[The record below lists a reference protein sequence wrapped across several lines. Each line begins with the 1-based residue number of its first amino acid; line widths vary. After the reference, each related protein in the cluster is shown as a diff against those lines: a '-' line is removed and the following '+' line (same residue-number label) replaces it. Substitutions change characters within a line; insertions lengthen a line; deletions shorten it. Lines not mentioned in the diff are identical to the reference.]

1 MRNLLTVFFAL
12 CTLNMIPVS
21 ARPAFDYSALRDG
34 TFEQKT
40 VSGVRSLSDGERY
53 TTMSDGRVL
62 CFSYRT
68 GEPAGVLFDASAA
81 EPRIEFTD
89 YVLSADERRLL
100 LTTDVEPIYRHS
112 FTAEYWIYDRQD
124 GSLRRLS
131 QGGPQQQAQFSPD
144 GSRVAFVRGGNLF
157 VADPAAGSERQL
169 TFDGRFNHIINGLP
183 DWVYEEEFSFAR
195 AFAWSPDGR
204 MIAYLRFDESRV
216 KQYNMNRFAGGLYP
230 ENYTFK
236 YPKAGE
242 QNSVV
247 ELYCCDAADGST
259 VRMDTGEQTDQYIPR
274 LFWTPTG
281 QMGIYRQK
289 RLQNHFEV
297 MLCDSSGASRVVYD
311 ERNDRYVE
319 RVDGRTVT
327 FLPDGDRFVVRSERD
342 GFMHLYLY
350 SVSEGLLGRITS
362 GEWEVTELLGIEGD
376 RVYYLSTETSPLR
389 RDLYTVRLD
398 GRGKRR
404 LTGGDGTYR
413 IAPSRGFRYFIS
425 YFSNVRTPN
434 RVTLHRSDGRLVRT
448 LEDNAALRAKLDEL
462 QVPVKEFFRF
472 ATSEGVE
479 LIGYM
484 VRPNGFDS
492 SRRYP
497 VLMTQ
502 YSGPGSQQAADRW
515 TIGWEDVLVQQG
527 YIVACVDGR
536 GTGFRGEEFKKC
548 TYGELGKYETVD
560 QIEAARYLASLP
572 YVDPDRIG
580 IYGWS
585 YGGFMA
591 LNCIL
596 KGNDVFRKL
605 ETLPVPTIAA
615 VNGFA
620 LGGGCEL
627 SMSCD
632 IRICADTAVFG
643 QPEAGLGITP
653 GFGGTQRLARLVGLG
668 MAKQLIYTAKN
679 IKADEALRIGLV
691 NAVYPLAELMPA
703 AEKLAE
709 TIAKHAPIA
718 VRACKKAINEGISKP
733 INEAVTVEEKLFG
746 DCFETHDQVE
756 GMQCFLSR
764 EKPKPKAVFT
774 NN

>member
-12 CTLNMIPVS
+12 CTLNTITVS

-68 GEPAGVLFDASAA
+68 EPAGVLFDASAA

-204 MIAYLRFDESRV
+204 KIAYLRFDESRV

-247 ELYCCDAADGST
+247 ELYCCDAADGSA

-281 QMGIYRQK
+281 QLGFYRLN

-297 MLCDSSGASRVVYD
+297 LLCDSSGASRVVYD

-448 LEDNAALRAKLDEL
+448 LEDNAELRAKLDEL

-479 LIGYM
+479 LNGYM

-596 KGNDVFRKL
+596 KGNDVFRAAIAVA
-605 ETLPVPTIAA
+605 PVTSWR
-615 VNGFA
+615 FY
-620 LGGGCEL
+620 
-627 SMSCD
+627 
-632 IRICADTAVFG
+632 DT
-643 QPEAGLGITP
+643 
-653 GFGGTQRLARLVGLG
+653 
-668 MAKQLIYTAKN
+668 IYTEIYN
-679 IKADEALRIGLV
+679 GLPQDNPSGYDDNSPIHFADRLKGKLLIAHGTGDDNVHIQNTYEMITKLV
-691 NAVYPLAELMPA
+691 EYDKPFELYVYPDRN
-703 AEKLAE
+703 
-709 TIAKHAPIA
+709 H
-718 VRACKKAINEGISKP
+718 
-733 INEAVTVEEKLFG
+733 
-746 DCFETHDQVE
+746 
-756 GMQCFLSR
+756 GMGLSR
-764 EKPKPKAVFT
+764 HHLMERCIEFVQR
-774 NN
+774 NL

>member
-1 MRNLLTVFFAL
+1 
-12 CTLNMIPVS
+12 
-21 ARPAFDYSALRDG
+21 
-34 TFEQKT
+34 
-40 VSGVRSLSDGERY
+40 
-53 TTMSDGRVL
+53 
-62 CFSYRT
+62 
-68 GEPAGVLFDASAA
+68 
-81 EPRIEFTD
+81 
-89 YVLSADERRLL
+89 
-100 LTTDVEPIYRHS
+100 
-112 FTAEYWIYDRQD
+112 
-124 GSLRRLS
+124 
-131 QGGPQQQAQFSPD
+131 
-144 GSRVAFVRGGNLF
+144 
-157 VADPAAGSERQL
+157 
-169 TFDGRFNHIINGLP
+169 
-183 DWVYEEEFSFAR
+183 
-195 AFAWSPDGR
+195 
-204 MIAYLRFDESRV
+204 
-216 KQYNMNRFAGGLYP
+216 
-230 ENYTFK
+230 
-236 YPKAGE
+236 
-242 QNSVV
+242 
-247 ELYCCDAADGST
+247 
-259 VRMDTGEQTDQYIPR
+259 MDTGEQTDQYIPR

-281 QMGIYRQK
+281 QLGFYRLN

-297 MLCDSSGASRVVYD
+297 LLCDSSGASRVVYD

-327 FLPDGDRFVVRSERD
+327 FLPAGDRFVVRSERD

-479 LIGYM
+479 LNGYM
-484 VRPNGFDS
+484 VRPNGFVS

-596 KGNDVFRKL
+596 KGNDVFRAAIAVA
-605 ETLPVPTIAA
+605 PVTSWR
-615 VNGFA
+615 FY
-620 LGGGCEL
+620 
-627 SMSCD
+627 
-632 IRICADTAVFG
+632 DT
-643 QPEAGLGITP
+643 
-653 GFGGTQRLARLVGLG
+653 
-668 MAKQLIYTAKN
+668 IYTEIYN
-679 IKADEALRIGLV
+679 GLPQDNPSGYDDNSPIHFADRLKGKLLIAHGTGDDNVHIQNTYEMMTKLGEYDKPFELY
-691 NAVYPLAELMPA
+691 VYPDRNHGMGPSRHHLM
-703 AEKLAE
+703 ERCIEFVQRNL
-709 TIAKHAPIA
+709 
-718 VRACKKAINEGISKP
+718 
-733 INEAVTVEEKLFG
+733 
-746 DCFETHDQVE
+746 
-756 GMQCFLSR
+756 
-764 EKPKPKAVFT
+764 
-774 NN
+774 

>member
-12 CTLNMIPVS
+12 CTLNTITVS

-157 VADPAAGSERQL
+157 VADPTAGSERQL

-204 MIAYLRFDESRV
+204 KIAYLRFDESRV

-281 QMGIYRQK
+281 QLGFYRLN

-297 MLCDSSGASRVVYD
+297 LLCDSSGASRVVYD

-350 SVSEGLLGRITS
+350 GVSEGLLGRITS

-448 LEDNAALRAKLDEL
+448 LEDNAALRTKLDEL

-479 LIGYM
+479 LNGYM

-585 YGGFMA
+585 YVGFMA

-596 KGNDVFRKL
+596 KGNDVFRAAIAVA
-605 ETLPVPTIAA
+605 PVTSWR
-615 VNGFA
+615 FY
-620 LGGGCEL
+620 
-627 SMSCD
+627 
-632 IRICADTAVFG
+632 DT
-643 QPEAGLGITP
+643 
-653 GFGGTQRLARLVGLG
+653 
-668 MAKQLIYTAKN
+668 IYTEIYN
-679 IKADEALRIGLV
+679 GLPQDNPSGYDDNSPIHFADRLKGKLLIAHGTGDDNVHIQNTYEMITKLV
-691 NAVYPLAELMPA
+691 EYDKPFELYVYPDRNHGMGPSRHHLM
-703 AEKLAE
+703 ERCIEFVQRNL
-709 TIAKHAPIA
+709 
-718 VRACKKAINEGISKP
+718 
-733 INEAVTVEEKLFG
+733 
-746 DCFETHDQVE
+746 
-756 GMQCFLSR
+756 
-764 EKPKPKAVFT
+764 
-774 NN
+774 

>member
-12 CTLNMIPVS
+12 CTLNTITVS

-204 MIAYLRFDESRV
+204 KIAYLRFDESRV

-281 QMGIYRQK
+281 QLGFYRLN

-297 MLCDSSGASRVVYD
+297 LLCDSSGASRVVYD

-350 SVSEGLLGRITS
+350 GVSEGLLGRITS

-479 LIGYM
+479 LNGYM

-596 KGNDVFRKL
+596 KGNDVFRAAIAVAPVTSWRFYDTIYTEIYNGLPQDNPSGYDDNSPIHFADRLKGKL
-605 ETLPVPTIAA
+605 LIAHGTGDDN
-615 VNGFA
+615 VHIQNTY
-620 LGGGCEL
+620 E
-627 SMSCD
+627 M
-632 IRICADTAVFG
+632 
-643 QPEAGLGITP
+643 IT
-653 GFGGTQRLARLVGLG
+653 RLVEYDKPFEL
-668 MAKQLIYTAKN
+668 Y
-679 IKADEALRIGLV
+679 
-691 NAVYPLAELMPA
+691 VYPDRNHGMGPSRHHLM
-703 AEKLAE
+703 ERCIEFVQRNL
-709 TIAKHAPIA
+709 
-718 VRACKKAINEGISKP
+718 
-733 INEAVTVEEKLFG
+733 
-746 DCFETHDQVE
+746 
-756 GMQCFLSR
+756 
-764 EKPKPKAVFT
+764 
-774 NN
+774 

>member
-12 CTLNMIPVS
+12 CTLNTITVS

-157 VADPAAGSERQL
+157 VADPTAGSERQL

-204 MIAYLRFDESRV
+204 KIAYLRFDESRV

-281 QMGIYRQK
+281 QLGFYRLN

-297 MLCDSSGASRVVYD
+297 LLCDSSGASRVVYD

-350 SVSEGLLGRITS
+350 GVSEGLLGRITS

-448 LEDNAALRAKLDEL
+448 LEDNAALRTKLDEL

-479 LIGYM
+479 LNGYM

-502 YSGPGSQQAADRW
+502 YSGPGSQQSADRW
-515 TIGWEDVLVQQG
+515 TIGWEDVLVQHG

-596 KGNDVFRKL
+596 KGNDVFRAAIAVA
-605 ETLPVPTIAA
+605 PVTSWR
-615 VNGFA
+615 FY
-620 LGGGCEL
+620 
-627 SMSCD
+627 
-632 IRICADTAVFG
+632 DT
-643 QPEAGLGITP
+643 
-653 GFGGTQRLARLVGLG
+653 
-668 MAKQLIYTAKN
+668 IYTEIYN
-679 IKADEALRIGLV
+679 GLPQDNPSGYDDNSPIHFADRLKGKLLIAHGTGDDNVHIQNTYEMITKLV
-691 NAVYPLAELMPA
+691 EYDKPFELYVYPDRNHGMGPSRHHLM
-703 AEKLAE
+703 ERCIEFVQRNL
-709 TIAKHAPIA
+709 
-718 VRACKKAINEGISKP
+718 
-733 INEAVTVEEKLFG
+733 
-746 DCFETHDQVE
+746 
-756 GMQCFLSR
+756 
-764 EKPKPKAVFT
+764 
-774 NN
+774 

>member
-12 CTLNMIPVS
+12 CTLNTITVS

-204 MIAYLRFDESRV
+204 KIAYLRFDESRV

-247 ELYCCDAADGST
+247 ELYCCDAADGSA

-281 QMGIYRQK
+281 QLGFYRLN

-297 MLCDSSGASRVVYD
+297 LLCDSSGASRVVYD

-413 IAPSRGFRYFIS
+413 IAPSRGVRYFIS
-425 YFSNVRTPN
+425 YVSNVRTPN

-448 LEDNAALRAKLDEL
+448 LEDNAALRTKLDEL

-479 LIGYM
+479 LNGYM

-596 KGNDVFRKL
+596 KGNDVFRAVIAVA
-605 ETLPVPTIAA
+605 PVTSWR
-615 VNGFA
+615 FY
-620 LGGGCEL
+620 
-627 SMSCD
+627 
-632 IRICADTAVFG
+632 DT
-643 QPEAGLGITP
+643 
-653 GFGGTQRLARLVGLG
+653 
-668 MAKQLIYTAKN
+668 IYTEIYN
-679 IKADEALRIGLV
+679 GLPQDNPSGYDDNSPIHFADRLKGKLLIAHGTGDDNVHIQNTYEMITKLV
-691 NAVYPLAELMPA
+691 EYDKPFELYVYPDRNHGMGPSRHHLM
-703 AEKLAE
+703 ERCIEFVQRNL
-709 TIAKHAPIA
+709 
-718 VRACKKAINEGISKP
+718 
-733 INEAVTVEEKLFG
+733 
-746 DCFETHDQVE
+746 
-756 GMQCFLSR
+756 
-764 EKPKPKAVFT
+764 
-774 NN
+774 

>member
-12 CTLNMIPVS
+12 CTLNTITVS

-62 CFSYRT
+62 CFLYRT

-204 MIAYLRFDESRV
+204 KIAYLRFDESRV

-281 QMGIYRQK
+281 QLGFYRLN

-297 MLCDSSGASRVVYD
+297 LLCDSSGASRVVYD

-350 SVSEGLLGRITS
+350 SVSEGLLDRITS

-448 LEDNAALRAKLDEL
+448 LEDNAALRTKLDEL

-479 LIGYM
+479 LNGYM

-596 KGNDVFRKL
+596 KGNDVFRAAIAVAPVTSWRFYDTIYTEIYNGLPQDNPSGYDDNSPIHFADRLKGKL
-605 ETLPVPTIAA
+605 LIAHGTGDDN
-615 VNGFA
+615 VHIQNTY
-620 LGGGCEL
+620 E
-627 SMSCD
+627 M
-632 IRICADTAVFG
+632 
-643 QPEAGLGITP
+643 IT
-653 GFGGTQRLARLVGLG
+653 RLVEYDKPFEL
-668 MAKQLIYTAKN
+668 Y
-679 IKADEALRIGLV
+679 
-691 NAVYPLAELMPA
+691 VYPDRNHGMGPSRHHLM
-703 AEKLAE
+703 ERCIEFVQRNL
-709 TIAKHAPIA
+709 
-718 VRACKKAINEGISKP
+718 
-733 INEAVTVEEKLFG
+733 
-746 DCFETHDQVE
+746 
-756 GMQCFLSR
+756 
-764 EKPKPKAVFT
+764 
-774 NN
+774 

>member
-12 CTLNMIPVS
+12 CTLNTITVS

-195 AFAWSPDGR
+195 AFAWWPDGR
-204 MIAYLRFDESRV
+204 KIAYLRFDESRV

-247 ELYCCDAADGST
+247 ELYCCDAADGSA

-281 QMGIYRQK
+281 QLGFYRLN

-297 MLCDSSGASRVVYD
+297 LLCDSSGASRVVYD

-448 LEDNAALRAKLDEL
+448 LEDNAALRTKLDEL

-479 LIGYM
+479 LNGYM

-596 KGNDVFRKL
+596 KGNNVFRAAIAVA
-605 ETLPVPTIAA
+605 PVTSWR
-615 VNGFA
+615 FY
-620 LGGGCEL
+620 
-627 SMSCD
+627 
-632 IRICADTAVFG
+632 DT
-643 QPEAGLGITP
+643 
-653 GFGGTQRLARLVGLG
+653 
-668 MAKQLIYTAKN
+668 IYTEIYN
-679 IKADEALRIGLV
+679 GLPQDNPSGYDDNSPIHFADRLKGKLLIAHGTGDDNVHIQNTYEMITKLV
-691 NAVYPLAELMPA
+691 EYDKPFELYVYPDRNHGMGPSRHHLM
-703 AEKLAE
+703 ERCIEFVQRNL
-709 TIAKHAPIA
+709 
-718 VRACKKAINEGISKP
+718 
-733 INEAVTVEEKLFG
+733 
-746 DCFETHDQVE
+746 
-756 GMQCFLSR
+756 
-764 EKPKPKAVFT
+764 
-774 NN
+774 

>member
-12 CTLNMIPVS
+12 CTLNTITVS

-68 GEPAGVLFDASAA
+68 GEPAGVLFDVSAA

-204 MIAYLRFDESRV
+204 KIAYLRFDESRV

-281 QMGIYRQK
+281 QLGFYRLN

-297 MLCDSSGASRVVYD
+297 LLCDSSGASRVVYD

-479 LIGYM
+479 LNGYM

-572 YVDPDRIG
+572 Y
-580 IYGWS
+580 Y
-585 YGGFMA
+585 
-591 LNCIL
+591 
-596 KGNDVFRKL
+596 
-605 ETLPVPTIAA
+605 IAA
-615 VNGFA
+615 SRA
-620 LGGGCEL
+620 
-627 SMSCD
+627 S
-632 IRICADTAVFG
+632 TA
-643 QPEAGLGITP
+643 
-653 GFGGTQRLARLVGLG
+653 
-668 MAKQLIYTAKN
+668 Y
-679 IKADEALRIGLV
+679 
-691 NAVYPLAELMPA
+691 
-703 AEKLAE
+703 
-709 TIAKHAPIA
+709 
-718 VRACKKAINEGISKP
+718 
-733 INEAVTVEEKLFG
+733 
-746 DCFETHDQVE
+746 
-756 GMQCFLSR
+756 
-764 EKPKPKAVFT
+764 
-774 NN
+774 

>member
-12 CTLNMIPVS
+12 CTLNTITVS

-204 MIAYLRFDESRV
+204 KIAYLRFDESRV

-247 ELYCCDAADGST
+247 ELYCCDAADGSA

-281 QMGIYRQK
+281 QLGFYRLN

-297 MLCDSSGASRVVYD
+297 LLCDSSGASRVVYD

-448 LEDNAALRAKLDEL
+448 LEDNAALRTKLDEL

-479 LIGYM
+479 LNGYM

-596 KGNDVFRKL
+596 KGNDVFRAAIAVA
-605 ETLPVPTIAA
+605 PVTSWR
-615 VNGFA
+615 FY
-620 LGGGCEL
+620 
-627 SMSCD
+627 
-632 IRICADTAVFG
+632 DT
-643 QPEAGLGITP
+643 
-653 GFGGTQRLARLVGLG
+653 
-668 MAKQLIYTAKN
+668 IYTEIYN
-679 IKADEALRIGLV
+679 GLPQDNPSGYDDNSPIHFADRLKGKLLIAHGTGDDNVHIQNTYEMITKLV
-691 NAVYPLAELMPA
+691 EYDKPFELYVYPDRNHGMGPSRHHLM
-703 AEKLAE
+703 ERCIEFVKRNL
-709 TIAKHAPIA
+709 
-718 VRACKKAINEGISKP
+718 
-733 INEAVTVEEKLFG
+733 
-746 DCFETHDQVE
+746 
-756 GMQCFLSR
+756 
-764 EKPKPKAVFT
+764 
-774 NN
+774 

>member
-12 CTLNMIPVS
+12 CTLNTITVS
-21 ARPAFDYSALRDG
+21 ARPAFDYSAMRDW

-62 CFSYRT
+62 CFLYRT

-204 MIAYLRFDESRV
+204 KIAYLRFDESRV

-281 QMGIYRQK
+281 QLGFYRLN

-297 MLCDSSGASRVVYD
+297 LLCDSSGASRVVYD

-479 LIGYM
+479 LNGYM

-596 KGNDVFRKL
+596 KGNDVFRAAIAVAPVTSWRFYDTIYTEIYNGLPQDNPSGYDDNSPIHFADRLKGKL
-605 ETLPVPTIAA
+605 LIAHGTGDDN
-615 VNGFA
+615 VHIQNTY
-620 LGGGCEL
+620 E
-627 SMSCD
+627 M
-632 IRICADTAVFG
+632 
-643 QPEAGLGITP
+643 IT
-653 GFGGTQRLARLVGLG
+653 RLVEYDKPFEL
-668 MAKQLIYTAKN
+668 Y
-679 IKADEALRIGLV
+679 
-691 NAVYPLAELMPA
+691 VYPDRNHGMGPSRHHLM
-703 AEKLAE
+703 ERCIEFVQRNL
-709 TIAKHAPIA
+709 
-718 VRACKKAINEGISKP
+718 
-733 INEAVTVEEKLFG
+733 
-746 DCFETHDQVE
+746 
-756 GMQCFLSR
+756 
-764 EKPKPKAVFT
+764 
-774 NN
+774 

>member
-12 CTLNMIPVS
+12 CTLNTITVS

-204 MIAYLRFDESRV
+204 KIAYLRFDESRV

-281 QMGIYRQK
+281 QLGFYRLN

-297 MLCDSSGASRVVYD
+297 LLCDSSGASRVVYD

-479 LIGYM
+479 LNGYM

-596 KGNDVFRKL
+596 KGNDVFRAAIAVA
-605 ETLPVPTIAA
+605 PVTSWR
-615 VNGFA
+615 FY
-620 LGGGCEL
+620 
-627 SMSCD
+627 
-632 IRICADTAVFG
+632 DT
-643 QPEAGLGITP
+643 
-653 GFGGTQRLARLVGLG
+653 
-668 MAKQLIYTAKN
+668 IYTEIYN
-679 IKADEALRIGLV
+679 GLPQDNPSGYDDNSPIHFADRLKGKLLIAHGTGDDNVHIQNTYEMITKLV
-691 NAVYPLAELMPA
+691 EYDKPFELYVYPDRNHGMGPSRHHLM
-703 AEKLAE
+703 ERCIEFVQRNL
-709 TIAKHAPIA
+709 
-718 VRACKKAINEGISKP
+718 
-733 INEAVTVEEKLFG
+733 
-746 DCFETHDQVE
+746 
-756 GMQCFLSR
+756 
-764 EKPKPKAVFT
+764 
-774 NN
+774 

>member
-12 CTLNMIPVS
+12 CTLNTITVS

-204 MIAYLRFDESRV
+204 KIAYLRFDESRV

-247 ELYCCDAADGST
+247 ELYCCDVADGST

-281 QMGIYRQK
+281 QLGFYRLN

-297 MLCDSSGASRVVYD
+297 LLCDSSGASRVVYD

-350 SVSEGLLGRITS
+350 GVSEGLLGRITS

-376 RVYYLSTETSPLR
+376 RVYYLSTATSPLR

-479 LIGYM
+479 LNGYM

-596 KGNDVFRKL
+596 KGNDVFRAAIAVA
-605 ETLPVPTIAA
+605 PVTSWR
-615 VNGFA
+615 FY
-620 LGGGCEL
+620 
-627 SMSCD
+627 
-632 IRICADTAVFG
+632 DT
-643 QPEAGLGITP
+643 
-653 GFGGTQRLARLVGLG
+653 
-668 MAKQLIYTAKN
+668 IYTEIYN
-679 IKADEALRIGLV
+679 GLPQDNPSGYDDNSPIHFADRLKGKLLIAHGTGDDNVHIQNTYEMITKLV
-691 NAVYPLAELMPA
+691 EYDKPFELYVYPDRNHGMGPSRHHLM
-703 AEKLAE
+703 ERCIEFVQRNL
-709 TIAKHAPIA
+709 
-718 VRACKKAINEGISKP
+718 
-733 INEAVTVEEKLFG
+733 
-746 DCFETHDQVE
+746 
-756 GMQCFLSR
+756 
-764 EKPKPKAVFT
+764 
-774 NN
+774 

>member
-12 CTLNMIPVS
+12 CTLNTITVS

-204 MIAYLRFDESRV
+204 KIAYLRFDESRV

-281 QMGIYRQK
+281 QLGFYRLN

-297 MLCDSSGASRVVYD
+297 LLCDSSGASRVVYD

-398 GRGKRR
+398 GCGKRR

-413 IAPSRGFRYFIS
+413 IAPARGFRYFIS

-479 LIGYM
+479 LNGYM

-596 KGNDVFRKL
+596 KGNDVFRAAIAVA
-605 ETLPVPTIAA
+605 PVTSWR
-615 VNGFA
+615 FY
-620 LGGGCEL
+620 
-627 SMSCD
+627 
-632 IRICADTAVFG
+632 DT
-643 QPEAGLGITP
+643 
-653 GFGGTQRLARLVGLG
+653 
-668 MAKQLIYTAKN
+668 IYTEIYN
-679 IKADEALRIGLV
+679 GLPQDNPSGYDDNSPIHFADRLKGKLLIAHGTGDDNVHIQNTYEMISKLV
-691 NAVYPLAELMPA
+691 EYDKPFELYVYPDRNHGMGPSRHHLM
-703 AEKLAE
+703 ERCIEFVKRNL
-709 TIAKHAPIA
+709 
-718 VRACKKAINEGISKP
+718 
-733 INEAVTVEEKLFG
+733 
-746 DCFETHDQVE
+746 
-756 GMQCFLSR
+756 
-764 EKPKPKAVFT
+764 
-774 NN
+774 

>member
-12 CTLNMIPVS
+12 CTLNTITVS

-204 MIAYLRFDESRV
+204 KIAYLRFDESRV

-281 QMGIYRQK
+281 QLGFYRLN

-297 MLCDSSGASRVVYD
+297 LLCDSSGASRVVYD

-350 SVSEGLLGRITS
+350 GVSEGLLGRITS

-479 LIGYM
+479 LNGYM

-596 KGNDVFRKL
+596 KGNDVFRAAIAVA
-605 ETLPVPTIAA
+605 PVTSWR
-615 VNGFA
+615 FY
-620 LGGGCEL
+620 
-627 SMSCD
+627 
-632 IRICADTAVFG
+632 DT
-643 QPEAGLGITP
+643 
-653 GFGGTQRLARLVGLG
+653 
-668 MAKQLIYTAKN
+668 IYTEIYN
-679 IKADEALRIGLV
+679 GLPQDNPSGYDDNSPIHFADRLKG
-691 NAVYPLAELMPA
+691 
-703 AEKLAE
+703 KLDRKS
-709 TIAKHAPIA
+709 TRLNSSH
-718 VRACKKAINEGISKP
+718 RS
-733 INEAVTVEEKLFG
+733 
-746 DCFETHDQVE
+746 
-756 GMQCFLSR
+756 LSR
-764 EKPKPKAVFT
+764 MPSSA
-774 NN
+774 

>member
-12 CTLNMIPVS
+12 CTLNTITVS

-68 GEPAGVLFDASAA
+68 GEPTGVLFDASAA

-157 VADPAAGSERQL
+157 VADPTAGSERQL

-204 MIAYLRFDESRV
+204 KIAYLRFDESRV

-247 ELYCCDAADGST
+247 ELYCCDAADGSM

-281 QMGIYRQK
+281 QLGFYRLN

-297 MLCDSSGASRVVYD
+297 LLCDSSGASRVVYD

-479 LIGYM
+479 LNGYM
-484 VRPNGFDS
+484 VRPNGFVS

-596 KGNDVFRKL
+596 KGNDVFRAAIAVA
-605 ETLPVPTIAA
+605 PVTSWR
-615 VNGFA
+615 FY
-620 LGGGCEL
+620 
-627 SMSCD
+627 
-632 IRICADTAVFG
+632 DT
-643 QPEAGLGITP
+643 
-653 GFGGTQRLARLVGLG
+653 
-668 MAKQLIYTAKN
+668 IYTEIYN
-679 IKADEALRIGLV
+679 GLPQDNPSGYDDNSPIHFADRLKGKLLIAHGTGDDNVHIQNTYEMITKLV
-691 NAVYPLAELMPA
+691 EYDKPFELYVYPDRNHGMGPSRHHLM
-703 AEKLAE
+703 ERCIEFVQRNL
-709 TIAKHAPIA
+709 
-718 VRACKKAINEGISKP
+718 
-733 INEAVTVEEKLFG
+733 
-746 DCFETHDQVE
+746 
-756 GMQCFLSR
+756 
-764 EKPKPKAVFT
+764 
-774 NN
+774 

>member
-12 CTLNMIPVS
+12 CTLNTITVS

-157 VADPAAGSERQL
+157 VADPTAGSERQL

-204 MIAYLRFDESRV
+204 KIAYLRFDESRV

-247 ELYCCDAADGST
+247 ELYCCDAADGSM

-281 QMGIYRQK
+281 QLGFYRLN

-297 MLCDSSGASRVVYD
+297 LLCDSSGASRVVYD

-479 LIGYM
+479 LNGYM
-484 VRPNGFDS
+484 VRPNGFVS

-596 KGNDVFRKL
+596 KGNDVFR
-605 ETLPVPTIAA
+605 AA
-615 VNGFA
+615 
-620 LGGGCEL
+620 
-627 SMSCD
+627 
-632 IRICADTAVFG
+632 
-643 QPEAGLGITP
+643 
-653 GFGGTQRLARLVGLG
+653 
-668 MAKQLIYTAKN
+668 
-679 IKADEALRIGLV
+679 
-691 NAVYPLAELMPA
+691 
-703 AEKLAE
+703 
-709 TIAKHAPIA
+709 IA
-718 VRACKKAINEGISKP
+718 VAP
-733 INEAVTVEEKLFG
+733 VTSWRFYDTIYKEIYNG
-746 DCFETHDQVE
+746 QHH
-756 GMQCFLSR
+756 
-764 EKPKPKAVFT
+764 
-774 NN
+774 NNPSGYDDN

>member
-12 CTLNMIPVS
+12 CTLNTITVS

-62 CFSYRT
+62 CFLYRT

-204 MIAYLRFDESRV
+204 KIAYLRFDESRV

-281 QMGIYRQK
+281 QLGFYRLN

-297 MLCDSSGASRVVYD
+297 LLCDSSGASRVVYD

-350 SVSEGLLGRITS
+350 SVSEGLLDRITS

-479 LIGYM
+479 LNGYM

-596 KGNDVFRKL
+596 KGNDVFRAAIAVAPVTSWRFYDTIYTEIYNGLPQDNPSGYDDNSPIHFADRLKGKL
-605 ETLPVPTIAA
+605 LIAHGTGDDN
-615 VNGFA
+615 VHIQNTY
-620 LGGGCEL
+620 E
-627 SMSCD
+627 M
-632 IRICADTAVFG
+632 
-643 QPEAGLGITP
+643 IT
-653 GFGGTQRLARLVGLG
+653 RLVEYDKPFEL
-668 MAKQLIYTAKN
+668 Y
-679 IKADEALRIGLV
+679 
-691 NAVYPLAELMPA
+691 VYPDRNHGMGPSRHHLM
-703 AEKLAE
+703 ERCIEFVQRNL
-709 TIAKHAPIA
+709 
-718 VRACKKAINEGISKP
+718 
-733 INEAVTVEEKLFG
+733 
-746 DCFETHDQVE
+746 
-756 GMQCFLSR
+756 
-764 EKPKPKAVFT
+764 
-774 NN
+774 

>member
-12 CTLNMIPVS
+12 CTLNTITVS

-157 VADPAAGSERQL
+157 GADPTAGSERQL
-169 TFDGRFNHIINGLP
+169 TCAGRVNHIINGLP

-204 MIAYLRFDESRV
+204 KIAYLRFDESRV

-281 QMGIYRQK
+281 QLGFYRLN

-297 MLCDSSGASRVVYD
+297 LLCDSSGASRVVYD

-350 SVSEGLLGRITS
+350 GVSEGLLGRITS

-448 LEDNAALRAKLDEL
+448 LEDNAALRTKLDEL

-479 LIGYM
+479 LNGYM

-596 KGNDVFRKL
+596 KGNDVFRAAIAVA
-605 ETLPVPTIAA
+605 PVTSWR
-615 VNGFA
+615 FY
-620 LGGGCEL
+620 
-627 SMSCD
+627 
-632 IRICADTAVFG
+632 DT
-643 QPEAGLGITP
+643 
-653 GFGGTQRLARLVGLG
+653 
-668 MAKQLIYTAKN
+668 IYTEIYN
-679 IKADEALRIGLV
+679 GLPQDNPSGYDDNSPIHFADRLKGKLLIAHGTGDDNVHIQNTYEMITKLV
-691 NAVYPLAELMPA
+691 EYDKPFELYVYPDRNHGMGPSRHHLM
-703 AEKLAE
+703 ERCIEFVQRNL
-709 TIAKHAPIA
+709 
-718 VRACKKAINEGISKP
+718 
-733 INEAVTVEEKLFG
+733 
-746 DCFETHDQVE
+746 
-756 GMQCFLSR
+756 
-764 EKPKPKAVFT
+764 
-774 NN
+774 

>member
-12 CTLNMIPVS
+12 CTLNTITVS

-204 MIAYLRFDESRV
+204 KIAYLRFDESRV

-247 ELYCCDAADGST
+247 ELYCCDAADGSA

-281 QMGIYRQK
+281 QLGFYRLN

-297 MLCDSSGASRVVYD
+297 LLCDSSGASRVVYD

-448 LEDNAALRAKLDEL
+448 LEDNAALRTKLDEL
-462 QVPVKEFFRF
+462 QVPIKEFFRF

-479 LIGYM
+479 LNGYM

-596 KGNDVFRKL
+596 KGNDVFRAAIAVA
-605 ETLPVPTIAA
+605 PVTSWR
-615 VNGFA
+615 FY
-620 LGGGCEL
+620 
-627 SMSCD
+627 
-632 IRICADTAVFG
+632 DT
-643 QPEAGLGITP
+643 
-653 GFGGTQRLARLVGLG
+653 
-668 MAKQLIYTAKN
+668 IYTEIYN
-679 IKADEALRIGLV
+679 GLPQDNPSGYDDNSPIHFADRLKGKLLIAHGTGDDNVHIQNTYEMITKLV
-691 NAVYPLAELMPA
+691 EYDKPFELYVYPDRNHGMGPSRHHLM
-703 AEKLAE
+703 ERCIEFVQRNL
-709 TIAKHAPIA
+709 
-718 VRACKKAINEGISKP
+718 
-733 INEAVTVEEKLFG
+733 
-746 DCFETHDQVE
+746 
-756 GMQCFLSR
+756 
-764 EKPKPKAVFT
+764 
-774 NN
+774 

>member
-12 CTLNMIPVS
+12 CTLNTITVS

-157 VADPAAGSERQL
+157 VADPTAGSERQL

-204 MIAYLRFDESRV
+204 KIAYLRFDESRV

-281 QMGIYRQK
+281 QLGFYRLN

-297 MLCDSSGASRVVYD
+297 LLCDSSGASRVVYD

-350 SVSEGLLGRITS
+350 GVSEGLLGRITS

-448 LEDNAALRAKLDEL
+448 LEDNAALRTKLDEL

-479 LIGYM
+479 LNGYM

-596 KGNDVFRKL
+596 KGNDGFRAAIAVA
-605 ETLPVPTIAA
+605 PVTSWR
-615 VNGFA
+615 FY
-620 LGGGCEL
+620 
-627 SMSCD
+627 
-632 IRICADTAVFG
+632 DT
-643 QPEAGLGITP
+643 
-653 GFGGTQRLARLVGLG
+653 
-668 MAKQLIYTAKN
+668 IYTEIYN
-679 IKADEALRIGLV
+679 GLPQDNPSGYDDNSPIHFADRLKGKLLIAHGTGDDNVHIQNTYEMITKLV
-691 NAVYPLAELMPA
+691 EYDKPFELYVYPDRNHGMGPSRHHLM
-703 AEKLAE
+703 ERCIEFVQRNL
-709 TIAKHAPIA
+709 
-718 VRACKKAINEGISKP
+718 
-733 INEAVTVEEKLFG
+733 
-746 DCFETHDQVE
+746 
-756 GMQCFLSR
+756 
-764 EKPKPKAVFT
+764 
-774 NN
+774 

>member
-12 CTLNMIPVS
+12 CTLNTITVS

-157 VADPAAGSERQL
+157 VADPTAGSERQL

-204 MIAYLRFDESRV
+204 KIAYLRFDESRV

-247 ELYCCDAADGST
+247 ELYCCDAADGSM

-281 QMGIYRQK
+281 QLGFYRLN

-297 MLCDSSGASRVVYD
+297 LLCDSSGASRVVYD

-479 LIGYM
+479 LNGYM
-484 VRPNGFDS
+484 VRPNGFVS

-596 KGNDVFRKL
+596 KGNDVFRAAIAVA
-605 ETLPVPTIAA
+605 PVTSWR
-615 VNGFA
+615 FY
-620 LGGGCEL
+620 
-627 SMSCD
+627 
-632 IRICADTAVFG
+632 DT
-643 QPEAGLGITP
+643 
-653 GFGGTQRLARLVGLG
+653 
-668 MAKQLIYTAKN
+668 IYTEIYN
-679 IKADEALRIGLV
+679 GLPQDNPSGYDDNSPIHFADRLKGKLLIAHGTGDDNVHIQNTYEMITKLV
-691 NAVYPLAELMPA
+691 EYDKPFELYVYPDRNHGMGPSRHHLM
-703 AEKLAE
+703 ERCIEFVQRNL
-709 TIAKHAPIA
+709 
-718 VRACKKAINEGISKP
+718 
-733 INEAVTVEEKLFG
+733 
-746 DCFETHDQVE
+746 
-756 GMQCFLSR
+756 
-764 EKPKPKAVFT
+764 
-774 NN
+774 

>member
-12 CTLNMIPVS
+12 CTLNTITVS

-157 VADPAAGSERQL
+157 VADPTAGSERQL

-204 MIAYLRFDESRV
+204 KIAYLRFDESRV

-281 QMGIYRQK
+281 QLGFYRLN

-297 MLCDSSGASRVVYD
+297 LLCDSSGASRVVYD

-350 SVSEGLLGRITS
+350 GVSEGLLGRITS

-448 LEDNAALRAKLDEL
+448 LEDNAALRTKLDEL

-479 LIGYM
+479 LNGYM

-596 KGNDVFRKL
+596 KGNDVFRAAIAVA
-605 ETLPVPTIAA
+605 PVSSWR
-615 VNGFA
+615 FY
-620 LGGGCEL
+620 
-627 SMSCD
+627 
-632 IRICADTAVFG
+632 DT
-643 QPEAGLGITP
+643 
-653 GFGGTQRLARLVGLG
+653 
-668 MAKQLIYTAKN
+668 IYTEIYN
-679 IKADEALRIGLV
+679 GLPQDNPSGYDDNSPIHFADRLKGKLLIAHGTGDDNVHIQNTYEMITKLV
-691 NAVYPLAELMPA
+691 EYDKPFELYVYPDRNHGMGPSRHHLM
-703 AEKLAE
+703 ERCIEFVQRNL
-709 TIAKHAPIA
+709 
-718 VRACKKAINEGISKP
+718 
-733 INEAVTVEEKLFG
+733 
-746 DCFETHDQVE
+746 
-756 GMQCFLSR
+756 
-764 EKPKPKAVFT
+764 
-774 NN
+774 

>member
-12 CTLNMIPVS
+12 CTLNTITVS

-157 VADPAAGSERQL
+157 VADPTAGSERQL

-204 MIAYLRFDESRV
+204 KIAYLRFDESRV

-281 QMGIYRQK
+281 QLGFYRLN

-297 MLCDSSGASRVVYD
+297 LLCDSSGASRVVYD

-350 SVSEGLLGRITS
+350 GVSEGLLGRITS

-448 LEDNAALRAKLDEL
+448 LEDNAALRTKLDEL

-479 LIGYM
+479 LNGYM

-596 KGNDVFRKL
+596 KGNDVFRAA
-605 ETLPVPTIAA
+605 IAVA
-615 VNGFA
+615 HVTSWRFY
-620 LGGGCEL
+620 
-627 SMSCD
+627 
-632 IRICADTAVFG
+632 DT
-643 QPEAGLGITP
+643 
-653 GFGGTQRLARLVGLG
+653 
-668 MAKQLIYTAKN
+668 IYTEIYN
-679 IKADEALRIGLV
+679 GLPQDNPSGYDDNSPIHFADRLKGKLLIAHGTGDDNVHIQNTYEMITKLV
-691 NAVYPLAELMPA
+691 EYDKPFELYVYPDRNHGMGPSRHHLM
-703 AEKLAE
+703 ERCIEFVQRNL
-709 TIAKHAPIA
+709 
-718 VRACKKAINEGISKP
+718 
-733 INEAVTVEEKLFG
+733 
-746 DCFETHDQVE
+746 
-756 GMQCFLSR
+756 
-764 EKPKPKAVFT
+764 
-774 NN
+774 

>member
-12 CTLNMIPVS
+12 CTLNTITVS

-157 VADPAAGSERQL
+157 VADPTAGSERQL

-204 MIAYLRFDESRV
+204 KIAYLRFDESRV

-247 ELYCCDAADGST
+247 ELYCCDAADGSM

-281 QMGIYRQK
+281 QLGFYRLN

-297 MLCDSSGASRVVYD
+297 LLCDSSGASRVVYD

-448 LEDNAALRAKLDEL
+448 LEDNAALRTKLDEL

-479 LIGYM
+479 LNGYM

-596 KGNDVFRKL
+596 KGNDVFRAAIAVAPVTSWRFYDTIYTEIYNGLPQDNPSGYDDNSPIHFADRLKGKL
-605 ETLPVPTIAA
+605 LIAHGTGDDN
-615 VNGFA
+615 VHIQNTY
-620 LGGGCEL
+620 E
-627 SMSCD
+627 M
-632 IRICADTAVFG
+632 
-643 QPEAGLGITP
+643 IT
-653 GFGGTQRLARLVGLG
+653 RLVEYDKPFEL
-668 MAKQLIYTAKN
+668 Y
-679 IKADEALRIGLV
+679 
-691 NAVYPLAELMPA
+691 VYPDRNHGMGPSRHHLM
-703 AEKLAE
+703 ERCIEFVQRNL
-709 TIAKHAPIA
+709 
-718 VRACKKAINEGISKP
+718 
-733 INEAVTVEEKLFG
+733 
-746 DCFETHDQVE
+746 
-756 GMQCFLSR
+756 
-764 EKPKPKAVFT
+764 
-774 NN
+774 

>member
-12 CTLNMIPVS
+12 CTLNTITVS

-157 VADPAAGSERQL
+157 VADPTAGSERQL

-204 MIAYLRFDESRV
+204 KIAYLRFDESRV

-247 ELYCCDAADGST
+247 ELYCCDAADGSM

-281 QMGIYRQK
+281 QLGFYRLN

-297 MLCDSSGASRVVYD
+297 LLCDSSGASRVVYD

-479 LIGYM
+479 LNGYM
-484 VRPNGFDS
+484 VRPNVFVS

-536 GTGFRGEEFKKC
+536 GTGFRGDEFKKC

-596 KGNDVFRKL
+596 KGNDVFRAAIAVA
-605 ETLPVPTIAA
+605 PVTSWR
-615 VNGFA
+615 FY
-620 LGGGCEL
+620 
-627 SMSCD
+627 
-632 IRICADTAVFG
+632 DT
-643 QPEAGLGITP
+643 
-653 GFGGTQRLARLVGLG
+653 
-668 MAKQLIYTAKN
+668 IYTEIYN
-679 IKADEALRIGLV
+679 GLPQDNPSGYDDNSPIHFADRLKGKLLIAHGTGDDNVHIQNTYEMITKLV
-691 NAVYPLAELMPA
+691 EYDKPFELYVYPDRNHGMGPSRHHLM
-703 AEKLAE
+703 ERCIEFVQRNL
-709 TIAKHAPIA
+709 
-718 VRACKKAINEGISKP
+718 
-733 INEAVTVEEKLFG
+733 
-746 DCFETHDQVE
+746 
-756 GMQCFLSR
+756 
-764 EKPKPKAVFT
+764 
-774 NN
+774 

>member
-12 CTLNMIPVS
+12 CTLNMITVS
-21 ARPAFDYSALRDG
+21 ARPVFDYSALRDG

-100 LTTDVEPIYRHS
+100 LTTDVELIYRHS

-204 MIAYLRFDESRV
+204 KIAYLRFDESRV

-281 QMGIYRQK
+281 QLGFYRLN

-297 MLCDSSGASRVVYD
+297 LLCDSSGASRVVYD

-479 LIGYM
+479 LNGYM

-596 KGNDVFRKL
+596 KGNDVFRAAIAVAPVTSWRFYDTIYTEIYNGLPQDNPSGYDDNSPIHFADRLKGKL
-605 ETLPVPTIAA
+605 LIAHGTGDDN
-615 VNGFA
+615 VHIQNTY
-620 LGGGCEL
+620 E
-627 SMSCD
+627 M
-632 IRICADTAVFG
+632 
-643 QPEAGLGITP
+643 IT
-653 GFGGTQRLARLVGLG
+653 RLVEYDKPFEL
-668 MAKQLIYTAKN
+668 Y
-679 IKADEALRIGLV
+679 
-691 NAVYPLAELMPA
+691 VYPDRNHGMGPSRHHLM
-703 AEKLAE
+703 ERCIEFVQRNL
-709 TIAKHAPIA
+709 
-718 VRACKKAINEGISKP
+718 
-733 INEAVTVEEKLFG
+733 
-746 DCFETHDQVE
+746 
-756 GMQCFLSR
+756 
-764 EKPKPKAVFT
+764 
-774 NN
+774 

>member
-12 CTLNMIPVS
+12 CTLNTITVS

-204 MIAYLRFDESRV
+204 KIAYLRFDESRV

-247 ELYCCDAADGST
+247 ELYCCDAADGSM

-281 QMGIYRQK
+281 QLGFYRLN

-297 MLCDSSGASRVVYD
+297 LLCDSSGASRVVYD

-479 LIGYM
+479 LNGYM

-527 YIVACVDGR
+527 YIGACVDGR

-596 KGNDVFRKL
+596 KGNDVFRAAIAVA
-605 ETLPVPTIAA
+605 PVTSWR
-615 VNGFA
+615 FY
-620 LGGGCEL
+620 
-627 SMSCD
+627 
-632 IRICADTAVFG
+632 DT
-643 QPEAGLGITP
+643 
-653 GFGGTQRLARLVGLG
+653 
-668 MAKQLIYTAKN
+668 IYTEIYN
-679 IKADEALRIGLV
+679 GLPQDNPSGYDDNSPIHFADRLKGKLLIAHGTGDDNVHIQNTYEMITKLV
-691 NAVYPLAELMPA
+691 EYDKPFELYVYPDRNHGMGPSRHHLM
-703 AEKLAE
+703 ERCIEFVQRNL
-709 TIAKHAPIA
+709 
-718 VRACKKAINEGISKP
+718 
-733 INEAVTVEEKLFG
+733 
-746 DCFETHDQVE
+746 
-756 GMQCFLSR
+756 
-764 EKPKPKAVFT
+764 
-774 NN
+774 

>member
-12 CTLNMIPVS
+12 CTLNTITVS

-157 VADPAAGSERQL
+157 VADPTAGSERQL

-204 MIAYLRFDESRV
+204 KIAYLRFDESRV

-281 QMGIYRQK
+281 QLGFYRLN

-297 MLCDSSGASRVVYD
+297 LLCDSSGASRVVYD

-350 SVSEGLLGRITS
+350 GVSERLLGRITS

-448 LEDNAALRAKLDEL
+448 LEDNAALRTKLDEL

-479 LIGYM
+479 LNGYM

-596 KGNDVFRKL
+596 KGNDVFRAAIAVA
-605 ETLPVPTIAA
+605 PVTSWR
-615 VNGFA
+615 FY
-620 LGGGCEL
+620 
-627 SMSCD
+627 
-632 IRICADTAVFG
+632 DT
-643 QPEAGLGITP
+643 
-653 GFGGTQRLARLVGLG
+653 
-668 MAKQLIYTAKN
+668 IYTEIYN
-679 IKADEALRIGLV
+679 GLPQDNPSGYDDNSPIHFADRLKGKLLIAHGTGDDNVHIQNTYEMITKLV
-691 NAVYPLAELMPA
+691 EYDKPFELYVYPDRNHGMGPSRHHLM
-703 AEKLAE
+703 ERCIEFVQRNL
-709 TIAKHAPIA
+709 
-718 VRACKKAINEGISKP
+718 
-733 INEAVTVEEKLFG
+733 
-746 DCFETHDQVE
+746 
-756 GMQCFLSR
+756 
-764 EKPKPKAVFT
+764 
-774 NN
+774 

>member
-12 CTLNMIPVS
+12 CTLNTITVS

-157 VADPAAGSERQL
+157 VADPTAGSERQL
-169 TFDGRFNHIINGLP
+169 TFDGRFNHILNGLP

-204 MIAYLRFDESRV
+204 KIAYLRFDESRV

-247 ELYCCDAADGST
+247 ELYCCDAADGSM

-281 QMGIYRQK
+281 QLGFYRLN

-297 MLCDSSGASRVVYD
+297 LLCDSSGASRVVYD

-479 LIGYM
+479 LNGYM
-484 VRPNGFDS
+484 VRPNGFVS

-591 LNCIL
+591 RNCIL
-596 KGNDVFRKL
+596 QGNGVFRAAIAVA
-605 ETLPVPTIAA
+605 PVTSWR
-615 VNGFA
+615 FY
-620 LGGGCEL
+620 
-627 SMSCD
+627 
-632 IRICADTAVFG
+632 DT
-643 QPEAGLGITP
+643 
-653 GFGGTQRLARLVGLG
+653 
-668 MAKQLIYTAKN
+668 IYTEIYN
-679 IKADEALRIGLV
+679 GLPQDNPSGYDDNSPIHFADRLKGKLLIAHGTGDDNVHIQNTYEMITKLV
-691 NAVYPLAELMPA
+691 EYDKPFELYVYPDRNHGMGPSRHHLM
-703 AEKLAE
+703 ERCIEFVQRNL
-709 TIAKHAPIA
+709 
-718 VRACKKAINEGISKP
+718 
-733 INEAVTVEEKLFG
+733 
-746 DCFETHDQVE
+746 
-756 GMQCFLSR
+756 
-764 EKPKPKAVFT
+764 
-774 NN
+774 

>member
-12 CTLNMIPVS
+12 CTLNTITVS

-204 MIAYLRFDESRV
+204 KIAYLRFDESRV

-247 ELYCCDAADGST
+247 ELYCCDAADGSA

-281 QMGIYRQK
+281 QLGFYRLN

-297 MLCDSSGASRVVYD
+297 LLCDSSGASRVVYD

-448 LEDNAALRAKLDEL
+448 LEDNAELRAKLDEL

-479 LIGYM
+479 LNGYM

-596 KGNDVFRKL
+596 KGNDVFRAAIAVA
-605 ETLPVPTIAA
+605 PVTSWR
-615 VNGFA
+615 FY
-620 LGGGCEL
+620 
-627 SMSCD
+627 
-632 IRICADTAVFG
+632 DT
-643 QPEAGLGITP
+643 
-653 GFGGTQRLARLVGLG
+653 
-668 MAKQLIYTAKN
+668 IYTEIYN
-679 IKADEALRIGLV
+679 GLPQDNPSGYDDNSPIHFADRLKGKLLIAHGTGDDNVHIQNTYEMITKLV
-691 NAVYPLAELMPA
+691 EYDKPFELYVYPDRN
-703 AEKLAE
+703 
-709 TIAKHAPIA
+709 H
-718 VRACKKAINEGISKP
+718 
-733 INEAVTVEEKLFG
+733 
-746 DCFETHDQVE
+746 
-756 GMQCFLSR
+756 GMGLSR
-764 EKPKPKAVFT
+764 HHLMERCIEFVQR
-774 NN
+774 NL

>member
-12 CTLNMIPVS
+12 CTLNTITVS

-157 VADPAAGSERQL
+157 VADPTAGSERQL
-169 TFDGRFNHIINGLP
+169 TFDGRFNHIINGLS

-204 MIAYLRFDESRV
+204 KIAYLRFDESRV

-247 ELYCCDAADGST
+247 ELYCCDAADGSM

-281 QMGIYRQK
+281 QLGFYRLN

-297 MLCDSSGASRVVYD
+297 LLCDSSGASRVVYD

-479 LIGYM
+479 LNGYM
-484 VRPNGFDS
+484 VRPNGFVS

-596 KGNDVFRKL
+596 KGNDVFRAAIAVA
-605 ETLPVPTIAA
+605 PVTSWR
-615 VNGFA
+615 FY
-620 LGGGCEL
+620 
-627 SMSCD
+627 
-632 IRICADTAVFG
+632 DT
-643 QPEAGLGITP
+643 
-653 GFGGTQRLARLVGLG
+653 
-668 MAKQLIYTAKN
+668 IYTEIYN
-679 IKADEALRIGLV
+679 GLPQDNPSGYDDNSPIHFADRLKGKLLIAHGTGDDNVHIQNTYEMITKLV
-691 NAVYPLAELMPA
+691 EYDKPFELYVYPDRNHGMGPSRHHLM
-703 AEKLAE
+703 ERCIEFVQRNL
-709 TIAKHAPIA
+709 
-718 VRACKKAINEGISKP
+718 
-733 INEAVTVEEKLFG
+733 
-746 DCFETHDQVE
+746 
-756 GMQCFLSR
+756 
-764 EKPKPKAVFT
+764 
-774 NN
+774 

>member
-12 CTLNMIPVS
+12 CTLNTITVS

-157 VADPAAGSERQL
+157 VADPTAGSERQL

-204 MIAYLRFDESRV
+204 KIAYLRFDESRV

-281 QMGIYRQK
+281 QLGFYRLN

-297 MLCDSSGASRVVYD
+297 LLCDSSGASRVVYD

-350 SVSEGLLGRITS
+350 GVSEGLLGRITS
-362 GEWEVTELLGIEGD
+362 GEWEVTELLGIEGY

-448 LEDNAALRAKLDEL
+448 LEDNAALRTKLDEL

-479 LIGYM
+479 LNGYM

-515 TIGWEDVLVQQG
+515 TIGWEDVLVQRG

-596 KGNDVFRKL
+596 KGNDVFRAAIAVA
-605 ETLPVPTIAA
+605 PVTSWR
-615 VNGFA
+615 FY
-620 LGGGCEL
+620 
-627 SMSCD
+627 
-632 IRICADTAVFG
+632 DT
-643 QPEAGLGITP
+643 
-653 GFGGTQRLARLVGLG
+653 
-668 MAKQLIYTAKN
+668 IYTEIYN
-679 IKADEALRIGLV
+679 GLPQDNPSGYDDNSPIHFADRLKGKLLIAHGTGDDNVHIQNTYEMITKLV
-691 NAVYPLAELMPA
+691 EYDKPFELYVYPDRNHGMGPSRHHLM
-703 AEKLAE
+703 ERCIEFVQRNL
-709 TIAKHAPIA
+709 
-718 VRACKKAINEGISKP
+718 
-733 INEAVTVEEKLFG
+733 
-746 DCFETHDQVE
+746 
-756 GMQCFLSR
+756 
-764 EKPKPKAVFT
+764 
-774 NN
+774 